1 MERKKER
8 TNETDSNGI
17 KDRRLLVSL
26 SLLLVSDQ
34 DSIGVFVEGSEG
46 E

>member
-1 MERKKER
+1 VERKKER

-34 DSIGVFVEGSEG
+34 ESIGVFVEGSEG

>member
-34 DSIGVFVEGSEG
+34 ESIGVFVEGSEG